1 MVTLTSADNILKSV
15 YLDAIVDQIN
25 TKTNPFYNMIK
36 KGSEN
41 VVGKEIICATRF
53 GLNGGMGSA
62 SETGTLP
69 KAVGNNYI
77 ALKADLKNIYGTIEV
92 SDKAL
97 RASETSA
104 GALVNVL
111 NAEMEG
117 LLESAKFNF
126 GRMLYQNGTGK
137 LAKLV
142 TKTGVTAPEYAVDDT
157 RNLIEGMS
165 VDVIKSDGSARNT
178 SAVQIVSVD
187 RVNNKVKL
195 SASVTGAAANDILVV
210 QQSYNAELFGLEYL
224 FDSSLSS
231 LYGNA
236 RTDVGFMLP
245 QTTALNAGIS
255 SDNFQKQLDAIEQK
269 SGGAVDLIL
278 CSYDVRR
285 KYFNSLAERGTNVDY
300 MNIDGGF
307 KALSFSGI
315 PVIADRFVESETA
328 YFLNTND
335 FKLQQLCDW
344 KWIEGDNGSVLRQ
357 LESKPAYQATL
368 VKYANL
374 ICTRPIGQGKMTG
387 IKEAGYTAPAEQA

>member
-1 MVTLTSADNILKSV
+1 MITLSSADNILKSV

-126 GRMLYQNGTGK
+126 GRMLFQDGSGK
-137 LAKLV
+137 LATLV
-142 TKTGVTAPEYAVDDT
+142 TKSGVSAPEYAVDDT
-157 RNLIEGMS
+157 RNLIEGMN
-165 VDVIKSDGSARNT
+165 VDVIKADGTARST
-178 SAVQIVSVD
+178 APVQIVSVD
-187 RVNNKVKL
+187 RTNNKVKL
-195 SASVTGAAANDILVV
+195 SASVTNAAATDYLVL
-210 QQSYNAELFGLEYL
+210 QQSLNAELYGLEYL
-224 FDSSLSS
+224 FDASLANF
-231 LYGNA
+231 YGNT
-236 RTDVGFMLP
+236 RSTVKYMLP
-245 QTTALNAGIS
+245 TTTALGKAIS
-255 SDNFQKQLDAIEQK
+255 ADEFQKQLDATEQR

-285 KYFNSLAERGTNVDY
+285 KFFNCLASKGTNTDY
-300 MNIDGGF
+300 MNLDGGF
-307 KALSFSGI
+307 KALSFGGI
-315 PVIADRFVESETA
+315 PVIADRFVASETA
-328 YFLNTND
+328 YFLNTED

-374 ICTRPIGQGKMTG
+374 ICTRPFGQGKMTG
-387 IKEAGYTAPAEQA
+387 IKEVGYTAPSGT

>member
-1 MVTLTSADNILKSV
+1 MVTLTSADNVLKSV

-41 VVGKEIICATRF
+41 VVGKEIICAARF

-137 LAKLV
+137 LATLV
-142 TKTGVTAPEYAVDDT
+142 AKTGVTAPEYAVDDT

-165 VDVIKSDGSARNT
+165 VDVIKSDGSAR
-178 SAVQIVSVD
+178 SAASVQIVSVD
-187 RVNNKVKL
+187 RVNSKVKL
-195 SASVTGAAANDILVV
+195 SASVAGAAANDVLVV

-224 FDSSLSS
+224 FDSSLSG
-231 LYGNA
+231 LYGNPA
-236 RTDVGFMLP
+236 R
-245 QTTALNAGIS
+245 A
-255 SDNFQKQLDAIEQK
+255 
-269 SGGAVDLIL
+269 
-278 CSYDVRR
+278 
-285 KYFNSLAERGTNVDY
+285 
-300 MNIDGGF
+300 
-307 KALSFSGI
+307 
-315 PVIADRFVESETA
+315 
-328 YFLNTND
+328 
-335 FKLQQLCDW
+335 
-344 KWIEGDNGSVLRQ
+344 SVLCFP
-357 LESKPAYQATL
+357 K
-368 VKYANL
+368 
-374 ICTRPIGQGKMTG
+374 RP
-387 IKEAGYTAPAEQA
+387 P

>member
-1 MVTLTSADNILKSV
+1 MVTLSSADNILKSV

-126 GRMLYQNGTGK
+126 GRMLYQDGSGK
-137 LAKLV
+137 LATLV
-142 TKTGVTAPEYAVDDT
+142 TKSGVTAPEYAVDDT

-165 VDVIKSDGSARNT
+165 VDVRKADGTARST
-178 SAVQIVSVD
+178 APVQIVSVD

-195 SASVTGAAANDILVV
+195 SSAVAGAAATDFMVV
-210 QQSYNAELFGLEYL
+210 QQSYDAELYGLEYL
-224 FDSSLSS
+224 FDSSITG

-236 RTDVGFMLP
+236 RASFGFMLP
-245 QTTALNAGIS
+245 ETTALNAGIS
-255 SDNFQKQLDAIEQK
+255 ADNFQKQLDAIEQK

-285 KYFNSLAERGTNVDY
+285 KYFNALADKGTNVDY

-315 PVIADRFVESETA
+315 PVIADRFVAPETA
-328 YFLNTND
+328 YFLNTQD
-335 FKLQQLCDW
+335 FRLQQLCDW

-374 ICTRPIGQGKMTG
+374 ICTRPVGQGKMTG
-387 IKEAGYTAPAEQA
+387 IKEAGYTAAQQA

>member
-1 MVTLTSADNILKSV
+1 MITLSSADNILKSV

-69 KAVGNNYI
+69 KASGNNYI

-92 SDKAL
+92 SDKAI
-97 RASETSA
+97 RASESSA

-126 GRMLYQNGTGK
+126 GRMLYQDGSGK
-137 LAKLV
+137 LASIV
-142 TKTGVTAPEYAVDDT
+142 TKSGVTAPVYAVDDT
-157 RNLIEGMS
+157 RNLIEGMT
-165 VDVIKSDGSARNT
+165 VDVIQSSGTARST
-178 SAVQIVSVD
+178 APVQIVAVD
-187 RVNNKVKL
+187 RENNTVKL
-195 SASVTGAAANDILVV
+195 SAAVSGAAATDFLVV
-210 QQSYNAELFGLEYL
+210 QQSHNAELYGLEYL
-224 FDSSLSS
+224 FGSSTNF
-231 LYGNA
+231 YGNT
-236 RTDVGFMLP
+236 RTNVSFMLP
-245 QTTALNAGIS
+245 KTNALNAGIS
-255 SDNFQKQLDAIEQK
+255 SDNFQKELDAIEK
-269 SGGAVDLIL
+269 RSGGSPDLIL

-285 KYFNSLAERGTNVDY
+285 KYFKCLAEKGTNVDY
-300 MNIDGGF
+300 MNLDGGF

-315 PVIADRFVESETA
+315 PVIADRFVADETA
-328 YFLNTND
+328 YFLNTQD

-374 ICTRPIGQGKMTG
+374 ICTRPFGQGKMTG
-387 IKEAGYTAPAEQA
+387 IKEAGYTAAGQGE